1 MTVVACTG
9 SALLIGAWPR
19 ATDAVRWIGVGAM
32 AAVIHPAL
40 GMLAPIILLA
50 AGVAARRGSA
60 SRGTEV
66 LPLADQVALGLR
78 AGLTMEGALRE
89 AGTDLAPAMT
99 GEVMGV
105 LRAARH
111 SGLGPALAGASG
123 SGERL
128 FRITADAVQTG
139 APLAPAV
146 EALAGELRHED
157 HASRMAAA
165 RRLPVRLLLPLAL
178 LILPG
183 FVLVVIGPALLGS
196 LARLEIGW

>member
-1 MTVVACTG
+1 MTMIACAG
-9 SALLIGAWPR
+9 SALLIGVWPR
-19 ATDAVRWIGVGAM
+19 ATDVVRWIGVGAVV
-32 AAVIHPAL
+32 ALVNPVL
-40 GMLAPIILLA
+40 GMVAPIAVLA
-50 AGVAARRGSA
+50 VGMAARRGPA
-60 SRGTEV
+60 SQGTEV
-66 LPLADQVALGLR
+66 LLLADQVVLGLR
-78 AGLTMEGALRE
+78 AGLTLEGALRE

-99 GEVMGV
+99 VEVTGV

-111 SGLGPALAGASG
+111 RGLGPALAGASG
-123 SGERL
+123 RGERL

-146 EALAGELRHED
+146 EALADELRHED
-157 HASRMAAA
+157 HARRMAVA

>member
-1 MTVVACTG
+1 MTMIACAG

-19 ATDAVRWIGVGAM
+19 ATDAVRWIGVGAV
-32 AAVIHPAL
+32 AALIHPAL
-40 GMLAPIILLA
+40 GMLAPIAFLA
-50 AGVAARRGSA
+50 AGMAARRDPVAQGS
-60 SRGTEV
+60 EV
-66 LPLADQVALGLR
+66 LLLADQVVLGLR
-78 AGLTMEGALRE
+78 AGLTLEGALRE
-89 AGTDLAPAMT
+89 AGTDLNPAMT
-99 GEVMGV
+99 GEVRGV
-105 LRAARH
+105 LRVARR

-123 SGERL
+123 PGERL

-146 EALAGELRHED
+146 EALADELRHED
-157 HASRMAAA
+157 HARRMAAA

-196 LARLEIGW
+196 LARLEIAW